1 LIARL
6 AFWGSAAWLGFV
18 LVGAPLLIVVRGWIR
33 PRPIR
38 RAASEPTVAVGVA
51 ARNEAERIATRLDNL
66 LSQDYPQD
74 RLEVVIASDGSEDR
88 TVAIATERATSNPGR
103 VIRVLELPRVGKAD
117 ALNAA
122 IATASAEIVV
132 FTDANSRFATDAIRR
147 IVEPFADERVG
158 GVAGNQVYLPADGS
172 VDRAVGERDY
182 WDLDR
187 WVKEAE
193 SRAGST
199 ISATGAIYA
208 IRRELVP
215 TVRSGVT
222 DDFWISTAVVAA
234 DRRLVFEPSAIAF
247 EPPAPGTRREYGRKV
262 RIMTR
267 GLRGVAERR
276 ALLDPRRSGFYSLQL
291 AWHKVFR
298 RLMAIPLLILG
309 ASSAALAADGPIYAL
324 AALGQVVG
332 YGLAAVGLAR
342 PASRVGRSRPAALAA
357 FFAMINVAS
366 IHAALN
372 LIAGRRIERWEPAR
386 DAGPLPP
393 TADSITHD
401 ESGQQAQ
408 SATSEPTGMAR

>member
-1 LIARL
+1 MIARL

-18 LVGAPLLIVVRGWIR
+18 LAGAPLLIVVRGWLR
-33 PRPIR
+33 PRPVR
-38 RAASEPTVAVGVA
+38 RAAIEPSVTVVVA
-51 ARNEAERIATRLDNL
+51 ARNEAERIAARLDNL
-66 LSQDYPQD
+66 LGQDYPQD
-74 RLEVVIASDGSEDR
+74 CLEVVIASDGSEDR
-88 TVAIATERATSNPGR
+88 TVAIATKQATANPGR

-122 IATASAEIVV
+122 IATVTAEIVV
-132 FTDANSRFATDAIRR
+132 FTDANTSFASDAVRR
-147 IVEPFADERVG
+147 IVEPFADEDVG
-158 GVAGNQVYLPADGS
+158 GVAGNQVYVPADGS

-187 WVKEAE
+187 RIKEAE

-215 TVRSGVT
+215 TVRTGVT

-234 DRRLVFEPSAIAF
+234 GRRLVFEPAAVAF
-247 EPPAPGTRREYGRKV
+247 EPPAPGSRREYGRKV

-276 ALLDPRRSGFYSLQL
+276 PLLDPRRTGFYSLQL

-298 RLMAIPLLILG
+298 RLMAVPLLILG
-309 ASSAALAADGPIYAL
+309 ASSAILAGDGPVYTLAAA
-324 AALGQVVG
+324 GQAVG

-357 FFAMINVAS
+357 FFAMINLAS
-366 IHAALN
+366 LHALVN

-386 DAGPLPP
+386 TAGS
-393 TADSITHD
+393 DHD
-401 ESGQQAQ
+401 EP
-408 SATSEPTGMAR
+408 ATAEPIGTPR